1 MIVGSRGSALALKQT
16 GLMVERLKSLRPGL
30 EIEVRVIKTTG
41 DKILHE
47 PLTRIAG
54 RGFFVAEIERALL
67 RGQIDFAVHS
77 MKDLPTEMTPGLCIA
92 AIPEPEDPSDALIS
106 RGPGLRD
113 LPAGARIGTSSPRRR
128 AQLLH
133 FRPDLQIV
141 DVRGNL
147 DTRLRKL
154 DEGLFD
160 AIVLAYAGLHRMGW
174 ADRITEKIPPE
185 ICLPAVGQ
193 GALAI
198 QARED
203 DREVNDLLAGLDHA
217 ESRIAVTA
225 ERAFMHA
232 LGGGCQV
239 PVGALGSIEG
249 DKLVLNGVAAGL
261 DGSTLVRGEV
271 SGNPVE
277 PSRLGDELAQVLLTA
292 GAGEILD
299 QVRTRMECEG

>member
-92 AIPEPEDPSDALIS
+92 AIPEREDPSDALIS

-174 ADRITEKIPPE
+174 ADRITERIPPE

>member
-1 MIVGSRGSALALKQT
+1 MERLVVGSRGSALALKQT

-67 RGQIDFAVHS
+67 RGQIDLAVHS
-77 MKDLPTEMTPGLCIA
+77 MKDLPAEMTPGLCIA
-92 AIPEPEDPSDALIS
+92 AIPEREDPSDALIS

-133 FRPDLQIV
+133 FRPDLEVV

-203 DREVNDLLAGLDHA
+203 DREVNDLLSALDHA

-249 DKLVLNGVAAGL
+249 DKIVLNGVVAGL
-261 DGSTLVRGEV
+261 DGTTLVRGKV
-271 SGNPVE
+271 SGDAPE
-277 PSRLGDELAQVLLTA
+277 RLGTELAAVLLA
-292 GAGEILD
+292 GGAGEIL
-299 QVRTRMECEG
+299 RKEP

>member
-1 MIVGSRGSALALKQT
+1 MIVGSRGSALALRQT
-16 GLMVERLKSLRPGL
+16 GLIVERLKSLRPGL

-67 RGQIDFAVHS
+67 RGQIDSAVHS
-77 MKDLPTEMTPGLCIA
+77 MKDLPAEMTEGLCIA
-92 AIPEPEDPSDALIS
+92 AIPEREDPSDALIS

-113 LPAGARIGTSSPRRR
+113 LPKGARIGTSSPRRQ

-249 DKLVLNGVAAGL
+249 DKLVLNGVVASL